1 MSLDSALAIANSGLT
16 NISAQ
21 LALVSHNVANAS
33 TPGYVT
39 EIANQQSV
47 TAEGIGMG
55 VATGPATRDVGAA
68 MQAGI
73 YDQNAVVGGLQTTK
87 TTLSALDTV
96 SGTPGQGQDVASL
109 LGKLQDAFSTLAAD
123 PTNQTQQSSV
133 VAAAQTL
140 AGGINTL
147 ANAYTAQRQTAEN
160 AIASGVT
167 SINQALATIGT
178 LSDQI
183 IRLQAAG
190 QSTADLENQRDAA
203 VSGLSQQ
210 VGIKVLEQPNGD
222 MLITTAS
229 GTTLPIHSAD
239 PLSVTAANVQP
250 GSYYPG
256 GGIGAIMLGGVD
268 VTQQMTGGSLGA
280 NLTLRDAT
288 LPTNQAELDEFS
300 QNLAS
305 RFAAQGLTLFS
316 DPSGS
321 VPAGGGTP
329 LQSTYVGFAAAI
341 TVNPAVVASPSLVRD
356 GTNAIIGSALGASAF
371 TPNPAGGP
379 QGFSTLITRVLN
391 FTFGTEAQSGVA
403 QPVSHTLG
411 LGATGTLDA
420 PYTAPADLSGIAST
434 MLASQAQ
441 ISGTATTALG
451 TAQAVQTSL
460 QSNASAAQ
468 GVNIDAQMSTMIAL
482 QNAYGANAKVMAG
495 VEQMWTALMSA
506 VTG

>member
-1 MSLDSALAIANSGLT
+1 MSLDSALSIANSGLA

-55 VATGPATRDVGAA
+55 VATGPATRDVSAA

-73 YDQNAVVGGLQTTK
+73 YDQNAAVAGLQTTK
-87 TTLSALDTV
+87 TALSALDTV

-109 LGKLQDAFSTLAAD
+109 LGKLQDAFSSLAAD

-147 ANAYTAQRQTAEN
+147 ADAYTAQRQTAEN
-160 AIASGVT
+160 AIAAGVT
-167 SINQALATIGT
+167 TINQSLATIGQ

-190 QSTADLENQRDAA
+190 QSTADLENQRDTA
-203 VSGLSQQ
+203 VSALSQQ

-256 GGIGAIMLGGVD
+256 GGIGAITLGGVD

-280 NLTLRDAT
+280 NLTLRDTT
-288 LPTNQAELDEFS
+288 LPTDQAELDEFS

-305 RFAAQGLTLFS
+305 RFSAQGLTLFS
-316 DPSGS
+316 TPSGS
-321 VPAGGGTP
+321 VPAGGGAP
-329 LQSTYVGFAAAI
+329 LQSTYVGFASVI

-356 GTNAIIGSALGASAF
+356 GTNPIVGSALGASAF
-371 TPNPAGGP
+371 TPNPPGGP

-403 QPVSHTLG
+403 QPVSNTLG

-420 PYTAPADLSGIAST
+420 PYTAPTDLSGIAST
-434 MLASQAQ
+434 MLASQAEV
-441 ISGTATTALG
+441 SSAATTALG